1 MKTFIKKAGEILIEH
16 RIFFAMMLIL
26 ASFVYIIRDD
36 YVVMDAF
43 KEQGEDYFFVTKE
56 SPLYVDI
63 APTGDGLNSIFFNMR
78 YPSEALEEFVTT
90 VSLSEN
96 ETVFYLQ
103 TFKNDSIFEIGSQFG
118 QAVEFNFDVIDT
130 RPDAEYRLTIT
141 SNASNES
148 NAFGFCKDTENNLW
162 YRLSYLLLSKG
173 QRKWTSFFFVFF
185 FSTIM
190 YLLIQK
196 FKCES
201 MFGGGYETAL

>member
-103 TFKNDSIFEIGSQFG
+103 TFKNDSIFENRIYFNLCRSHCGSG
-118 QAVEFNFDVIDT
+118 HN
-130 RPDAEYRLTIT
+130 
-141 SNASNES
+141 
-148 NAFGFCKDTENNLW
+148 
-162 YRLSYLLLSKG
+162 
-173 QRKWTSFFFVFF
+173 
-185 FSTIM
+185 
-190 YLLIQK
+190 
-196 FKCES
+196 
-201 MFGGGYETAL
+201 